1 MIPRTAVMG
10 DLRFKIAFVVEQDE
24 SFYGPFDDERAA
36 LVFAVENLDYPF
48 TLHELNCVDGKGG
61 LEQ

>member
-1 MIPRTAVMG
+1 MG